1 MDGVR
6 LLYRPL
12 ASIAAHRVLI
22 GRLRSRDTAEKGRF
36 TRADVNG
43 FLGTAWTHYRERSG
57 SLPPQPTIG
66 STMNVRLACFTMS
79 FFDALLAKDIERGYA
94 IELIADAA
102 WWVYRKWAWI
112 AVLLSHVTP
121 GKKVLG
127 FAAIK
132 CNGDRRSISLRFPF
146 NAPGYRI
153 ESVSTKGEAAFDVVH
168 CPIAAFFRSRD
179 AADLCIVSW
188 CNLDYALAEI
198 TRERLVRTKTLA
210 GGQDRC
216 DFRVSERGSAR

>member
-6 LLYRPL
+6 LLYQPL
-12 ASIAAHRVLI
+12 ARMAAHRVLI
-22 GRLRSRDTAEKGRF
+22 GRLRACDAAEHGRF
-36 TRADVNG
+36 TGANIDRLLNA
-43 FLGTAWTHYRERSG
+43 AWTNYAERSG

-79 FFDALLAKDIERGYA
+79 FFDALLADGIERGYA

-112 AVLLSHVTP
+112 AVLLAHVTQ

-127 FAAIK
+127 FATV
-132 CNGDRRSISLRFPF
+132 NGDRRLVSLRFPF

-153 ESVSTKGEAAFDVVH
+153 ETVNAEAGTAFDVVH
-168 CPIAAFFRSRD
+168 CPVAAFFGAQG
-179 AADLCIVSW
+179 AADLCIASW
-188 CNLDYALAEI
+188 CNLDYPLAEM
-198 TRERLVRTKTLA
+198 TREKLVRTKTLV

-216 DFRVSERGSAR
+216 DFRVSEGGSAR

>member
-36 TRADVNG
+36 TRADVDG
-43 FLGTAWTHYRERSG
+43 LLDAAWMHYRERIG
-57 SLPPQPTIG
+57 NLPPQPTIG

-79 FFDALLAKDIERGYA
+79 FFDALLVDRIERRYA

-112 AVLLSHVTP
+112 AVLLAHMTP

-127 FAAIK
+127 FATVEG
-132 CNGDRRSISLRFPF
+132 NGDRRLISLRFPF

-153 ESVSTKGEAAFDVVH
+153 ETVNTQVGTAFDVVY
-168 CPIAAFFRSRD
+168 CPIAAFFRSQD
-179 AADLCIVSW
+179 AADLCIASW

-198 TRERLVRTKTLA
+198 TREKLVRTKTLA

-216 DFRVSERGSAR
+216 DFRVSEGGSAR